1 MSFCAVMICADVAF
15 APSGIAG
22 AVGAT
27 HWSCAIA
34 GAVSAMNKAP
44 PNKILRIMCCLLSAD
59 GLIDFLRPETRK
71 ITESLQP
78 DPVDVRGR
86 SFIPRTDTNILSLR
100 RSPPAPLP
108 GPHQTCAIK

>member
-22 AVGAT
+22 AVGAG

-59 GLIDFLRPETRK
+59 GLTDFLHPETRK
-71 ITESLQP
+71 ITASLQP

-86 SFIPRTDTNILSLR
+86 SFIPRTDSNILSLR
-100 RSPPAPLP
+100 RSAPAALA
-108 GPHQTCAIK
+108 GAHQNCGSK